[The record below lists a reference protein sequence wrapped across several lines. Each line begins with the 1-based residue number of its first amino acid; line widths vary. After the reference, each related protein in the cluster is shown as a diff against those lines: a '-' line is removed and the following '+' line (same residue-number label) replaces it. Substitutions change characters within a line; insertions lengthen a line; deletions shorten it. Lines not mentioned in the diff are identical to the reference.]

1 VKSPVKPFLKSARSA
16 KILLLHIQ
24 ANIRFSAQN
33 HVPERQGG
41 QMHKNIMM
49 YQIMVD
55 ILKKWLKSG
64 VISKKDYEKMNT
76 KIAEKYGLSLSGIFV
91 DNLSNS
97 W

>member
-1 VKSPVKPFLKSARSA
+1 
-16 KILLLHIQ
+16 
-24 ANIRFSAQN
+24 
-33 HVPERQGG
+33 
-41 QMHKNIMM
+41 
-49 YQIMVD
+49 MVD
-55 ILKKWLKSG
+55 ILKNWLKSG